1 MCNGV
6 VRRQLN
12 RSLKI
17 RDSFLVLADSFQRLT
32 QVVNCVL
39 IFWLDRNRLTK
50 LLSSRLIS
58 LLAEKSLSS
67 FVQFDCFGMRRRA
80 SRLRLRALREAA
92 REKNKYQTKAQ
103 PAHPLSVS
111 SWSCCRL
118 ARGHFVTGHP
128 FSAVTAGA
136 GYYRQ
141 TFTKALH
148 NSSNA

>member
-12 RSLKI
+12 RSLHI
-17 RDSFLVLADSFQRLT
+17 RDRVQRLP

-58 LLAEKSLSS
+58 LLTEKSLSS

-111 SWSCCRL
+111 WSCCRL

-136 GYYRQ
+136 GYY
-141 TFTKALH
+141 
-148 NSSNA
+148 